1 MLFNK
6 NYEITYYPK
15 PGGALNSAYPRDKG
29 QRDRMVENIL
39 AGGGT
44 VKNEKI
50 RYTFCCQSFCRG
62 HCQWQCWEDLDDDYD
77 WTP

>member
-15 PGGALNSAYPRDKG
+15 PGGALNGAYPRDKG

-44 VKNEKI
+44 VKNEKN
-50 RYTFCCQSFCRG
+50 
-62 HCQWQCWEDLDDDYD
+62 CQWQCWEDLDDDYD